1 MSKAY
6 ELGLY
11 EKAMPGTLTWKE
23 RLEAAKA
30 AGYDYVEI
38 SMQQKKKSP
47 GWIWTENHAWNL

>member
-11 EKAMPGTLTWKE
+11 EKNDGRRQRQQAMIMLKSV
-23 RLEAAKA
+23 L
-30 AGYDYVEI
+30 
-38 SMQQKKKSP
+38 MQQKKKSP